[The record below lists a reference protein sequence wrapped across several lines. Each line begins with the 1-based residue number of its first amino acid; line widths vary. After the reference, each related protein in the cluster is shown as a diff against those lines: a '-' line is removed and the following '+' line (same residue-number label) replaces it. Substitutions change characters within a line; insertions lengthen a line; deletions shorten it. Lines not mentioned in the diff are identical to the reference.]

1 VAFQPAARY
10 RWPAAPTGTLY
21 AMTDS
26 PTEPF
31 EHAEHAEH
39 VARSGDPFLM
49 QVSVTIAILAVVAA
63 TVGSLETIETAA
75 TIGDKNAAVLVQN
88 KATDNWN
95 FYQAKSIKKNM
106 YQIAAAGG
114 GPDAD
119 AFKAQAQR
127 YGADEQELFA
137 KGQELE
143 RETEAKLLHSEGH
156 ERRHHLLTVAVTFL
170 HVGIAVATIS
180 IIMRGQRWPWR
191 ASIGLGVL
199 GSLLAAYA
207 YL

>member
-1 VAFQPAARY
+1 
-10 RWPAAPTGTLY
+10 
-21 AMTDS
+21 MTNS